1 MDDLLQ
7 QADELGIKVD
17 KRWSEKRLQQE
28 IDTALGAPAQ
38 EAEEVAE
45 KSFPVKLN
53 KNYRP
58 VGPFKIERT
67 TEGVTELVD
76 PDEVEILKVP
86 AGTVIHVS
94 VEEARDIIAKKV
106 ADRNDPIG

>member
-1 MDDLLQ
+1 MDDLLK
-7 QADELGIKVD
+7 QAEELGIKVD

-38 EAEEVAE
+38 EAEVAD
-45 KSFPVKLN
+45 KPFPVKLT

-94 VEEARDIIAKKV
+94 VDEARDIIAKKV